1 MEGVVGNPTIKDI
14 LQTGKVPWVTQNA
27 LAFHIYLCSKLL
39 LSLSDSGKGGRGGT
53 AGALKSV
60 QAGSSCPSAI
70 CIFYLAGFLVFA

>member
-1 MEGVVGNPTIKDI
+1 MEGVVGNPTIKDV